1 MSRFCHAHFYL
12 CPVSLEHTFYQ
23 DLSGQQGNSEA
34 LGGCSAQWPTPEQ
47 TGPAQL
53 SPQQPFALQPSS
65 YPAGGG
71 SQQTGIPVP
80 LYAVPETHPPGTLG
94 SVAVTGAP
102 GERAWEEAQQMH
114 SPPGENTVVSSET
127 FQPPDGQ
134 KVVFK
139 PQVPQLPRAR
149 RVSESSAVSDK
160 DDEEGSSDEADKK
173 SPQSTAQR
181 ERPGEAKE
189 NTKSSGFGWFSW
201 FRSKPTGNA
210 SPSGDE
216 DSSDSPDS
224 EETPRASSPTQPV
237 LGLPPTPAPE
247 PQTLPGTS
255 AFSSDEGC
263 SL

>member
-1 MSRFCHAHFYL
+1 MRRVTVTAVWCLASHEWQPHQACPWGCFQRAHGLECPWCHQSTQMSRFCHAHFYL

-114 SPPGENTVVSSET
+114 SPPGKTCQRVRE
-127 FQPPDGQ
+127 
-134 KVVFK
+134 
-139 PQVPQLPRAR
+139 PRVR
-149 RVSESSAVSDK
+149 RC
-160 DDEEGSSDEADKK
+160 G
-173 SPQSTAQR
+173 
-181 ERPGEAKE
+181 KE
-189 NTKSSGFGWFSW
+189 Q
-201 FRSKPTGNA
+201 A
-210 SPSGDE
+210 S
-216 DSSDSPDS
+216 
-224 EETPRASSPTQPV
+224 R
-237 LGLPPTPAPE
+237 
-247 PQTLPGTS
+247 
-255 AFSSDEGC
+255 
-263 SL
+263 